1 MKKIY
6 EGVVVSLKMQK
17 TAVVRITSKNPH
29 PLYKKLIKSYKKVK
43 ADIGT
48 LRPAMGDMVKIVE
61 VKPISATKNFKILEV
76 IKDGSA

>member
-1 MKKIY
+1 MKKTY

-17 TAVVRITSKNPH
+17 TAVVRITRKNPH
-29 PLYKKLIKSYKKVK
+29 PLYKKLIKSYKKIK

-48 LRPAMGDMVKIVE
+48 FRPAMGDMVTIVE